1 MFSDMVVVSTT
12 TQPKLRKAIM
22 QTPTQ
27 VQIQQELQK
36 SLLKDYRRLR
46 RQVMQKGM
54 KSLDRLERKFYMEY
68 PRN

>member
-1 MFSDMVVVSTT
+1 
-12 TQPKLRKAIM
+12 M
-22 QTPTQ
+22 QAPTQ
-27 VQIQQELQK
+27 AQIQQELQK

-54 KSLDRLERKFYMEY
+54 KSLDTLERRFYMEY